1 MKNYF
6 NSVSSVVFI
15 LVGFLVFSVFN
26 NTFFHHVRLDLT
38 ENKLFTLAEGSREI
52 VTALDEPIHL
62 YFFFSEK
69 ASADLTSLR
78 TYADRVGS
86 LLEEYALLSNGK
98 IQLSRVD
105 PEPFSEQE
113 DQAAAFGLQAIPVSA
128 GGDELYFGLAGTN
141 ALDQVEIIRFFQP
154 DKEEFL
160 EYEVSKLI
168 QGLNTTGKPRVGL
181 LSSLPV
187 RSSVDPNTFQ
197 TTPGWVAISQLDSF
211 FEVVEI
217 EPTAETLQEDLDM
230 LILMHPKS
238 LAETLQRDIDQYLMK
253 GGKLLAFVDPM
264 SELDRPAQANPMMP
278 ALPQGQSSDL
288 NWLTASWGVSLRPSV
303 VLGDSQNAL
312 TVSSASGMPV
322 RHLAILG
329 LGPDALRTDDIITS
343 GLESLNFSTAGILDI
358 DDTKDVVVTPLILS
372 SEYSGPLDTVQFQFL
387 RDPSDLQKSLKITG
401 EAYPLAVRL
410 SGPARS
416 VFSVETNDGD
426 VHTDVELSP
435 NQTDDLNLILV
446 ADTDVLSDRL
456 WVQLQ
461 NFFGQEIA
469 TPWADNGDFLVNAV
483 DNLGGSTALISVR
496 SRGRFT
502 RPFEAVQGL
511 RRQAEAKYLES
522 AEALQLRLTETERKL
537 SELQSSKVQDMSLN
551 LSPEEESALL
561 QFQEEKLLIR
571 KELRDV
577 RHQLDKDIE
586 QLGSTLKFL
595 NIALVPILLTLLLLA
610 INVLRNR
617 AKEVN
622 V

>member
-1 MKNYF
+1 VKKYL

-15 LVGFLVFSVFN
+15 LCGFFVFSVFN
-26 NTFFHHVRLDLT
+26 NTFFHNVRLDLT

-52 VTALDEPIHL
+52 VAALDEPIHL

-78 TYADRVGS
+78 TYADRVAS

-98 IQLSRVD
+98 IQLSRVN

-128 GGDELYFGLAGTN
+128 SGDELYFGLAGTN
-141 ALDQVEIIRFFQP
+141 ALDQVEIISFFQP

-160 EYEVSKLI
+160 EYEVSKMI
-168 QGLNTTGKPRVGL
+168 YGLNTTGKPRVGL

-197 TTPGWVAISQLDSF
+197 PSPGWVATSQLDSF
-211 FEVVEI
+211 FEVIEI
-217 EPTAETLQEDLDM
+217 EATADALQEDLEL
-230 LILMHPKS
+230 LILLHPKN
-238 LAETLQRDIDQYLMK
+238 LTETMQHSIDQYLMK
-253 GGKLLAFVDPM
+253 GGKLLAFIDPLAEM
-264 SELDRPAQANPMMP
+264 DRPAQANPMMP
-278 ALPQGQSSDL
+278 VLPQGQSSDL
-288 NWLTASWGVSLRPSV
+288 NWLTQAWGVTLRSSV

-322 RHLAILG
+322 RHMAILG
-329 LGPDALRTDDIITS
+329 LGPAALRADDVITA

-358 DDTKDVVVTPLILS
+358 DQSKDVVVTPLILS
-372 SEYSGPLDTVQFQFL
+372 SEFSGPLDAVQFQFL
-387 RDPSDLQKSLKITG
+387 RDPSDLQKSLNVTG
-401 EAYPLAVRL
+401 QAYPIAVRF

-416 VFSVETNDGD
+416 SFAVEAEAVEQDDSTDSVG
-426 VHTDVELSP
+426 H
-435 NQTDDLNLILV
+435 TDDLNFILV

-456 WVQLQ
+456 WVQVQ

-469 TPWADNGDFLVNAV
+469 SPWADNGDCLVNAV
-483 DNLGGSTALISVR
+483 DNLGGSAALISVR

-502 RPFEAVQGL
+502 RPFEAVQSI

-537 SELQSSKVQDMSLN
+537 SELQSSKVNDMSLS

-561 QFQEEKLLIR
+561 QFQEEKLVIR
-571 KELRDV
+571 KQLRDV

-586 QLGSTLKFL
+586 QLGTTLKFL
-595 NIALVPILLTLLLLA
+595 NIALVPILLTLLLLG
-610 INVLRNR
+610 INLMR
-617 AKEVN
+617 ARAEEVSS
-622 V
+622 

>member
-1 MKNYF
+1 MKNYL
-6 NSVSSVVFI
+6 NSVSSVALIV
-15 LVGFLVFSVFN
+15 VGFLVFSVFN

-78 TYADRVGS
+78 TYADRVAS

-98 IQLSRVD
+98 IQLSRVN

-113 DQAAAFGLQAIPVSA
+113 DQAAAFGLQAIPISA

-168 QGLNTTGKPRVGL
+168 QGLNTTGKPKVGL

-211 FEVVEI
+211 FEVIEI
-217 EPTAETLQEDLDM
+217 EPTADTLQEGLDM
-230 LILMHPKS
+230 LILLHPKN
-238 LAETLQRDIDQYLMK
+238 LPETMQRAIDQYLMN
-253 GGKLLAFVDPM
+253 GGKLLAFVDPL
-264 SELDRPAQANPMMP
+264 SELDRPAQTNPMMP
-278 ALPQGQSSDL
+278 VLPQGQASDL
-288 NWLTASWGVSLRPSV
+288 NWLTAPWGVSLRSSA

-312 TVSSASGMPV
+312 TVSSANGTPV

-329 LGPDALRTDDIITS
+329 LGPDALRADDVITS
-343 GLESLNFSTAGILDI
+343 GLESLNFSTVGILDI
-358 DDTKDVVVTPLILS
+358 DDAKDVIVTPLILS

-387 RDPSDLQKSLKITG
+387 RDPADLQKSLKITG
-401 EAYPLAVRL
+401 EVYPLAVRL

-416 VFSVETNDGD
+416 AFSAPDPDKEQTGVK
-426 VHTDVELSP
+426 SSS

-456 WVQLQ
+456 WVQVQ

-469 TPWADNGDFLVNAV
+469 SPWADNGDFLVNAV

-502 RPFEAVQGL
+502 RPFEAVQDL

-561 QFQEEKLLIR
+561 QFQEEKLVIR

-586 QLGSTLKFL
+586 QLGSTLKFV

-610 INVLRNR
+610 INVLRGR
-617 AKEVN
+617 TEEVN
-622 V
+622 S

>member
-1 MKNYF
+1 MKNYL

-26 NTFFHHVRLDLT
+26 NTFFHQVRLDLT
-38 ENKLFTLAEGSREI
+38 ENKLFTLTQGSGEI
-52 VTALDEPIHL
+52 VAALDEPIHL

-78 TYADRVGS
+78 TYADRVAS

-98 IQLSRVD
+98 IKLSRVN

-168 QGLNTTGKPRVGL
+168 QGLNTTGKPKVGL
-181 LSSLPV
+181 ISSLPV
-187 RSSVDPNTFQ
+187 RSRVDPNTFQ
-197 TTPGWVAISQLDSF
+197 TTPGWVSISQLDSF
-211 FEVVEI
+211 FEVIEI
-217 EPTAETLQEDLDM
+217 EPTADTLQEGLDM
-230 LILMHPKS
+230 LILLHPKNLS
-238 LAETLQRDIDQYLMK
+238 ETMQRGIDQYLMN
-253 GGKLLAFVDPM
+253 GGKLLAFVDPL
-264 SELDRPAQANPMMP
+264 SELDRPAQTNPMMP
-278 ALPQGQSSDL
+278 VLPQGQGSDL
-288 NWLTASWGVSLRPSV
+288 NWLTAAWGVSLRASA

-312 TVSSASGMPV
+312 TVSSANGTPV

-329 LGPDALRTDDIITS
+329 LGPDALRTDDVITS

-358 DDTKDVVVTPLILS
+358 DDAKDVIVTPLILS

-387 RDPSDLQKSLKITG
+387 RDPADLQKSLKITG

-416 VFSVETNDGD
+416 AFSVAPDD
-426 VHTDVELSP
+426 AQTDAKSSS

-456 WVQLQ
+456 WVQVQ

-469 TPWADNGDFLVNAV
+469 SPWADNGDFLVNAV

-502 RPFEAVQGL
+502 RPFEAVQDL

-561 QFQEEKLLIR
+561 QFQEEKLVIR
-571 KELRDV
+571 KQLRDV

-586 QLGSTLKFL
+586 QLGSTLKFV

-610 INVLRNR
+610 INVLRGR
-617 AKEVN
+617 KEEVIS
-622 V
+622 

>member
-1 MKNYF
+1 MKNYL

-15 LVGFLVFSVFN
+15 LIGFLVFSVFN
-26 NTFFHHVRLDLT
+26 NTFFNHVRLDLT
-38 ENKLFTLAEGSREI
+38 ENKLFTLTEGSREI
-52 VTALDEPIHL
+52 VAALDEPIHL

-78 TYADRVGS
+78 TYADRVSS

-98 IQLSRVD
+98 IQLSRVN

-113 DQAAAFGLQAIPVSA
+113 DQAAAFGLQAIPISA
-128 GGDELYFGLAGTN
+128 GGEELYFGLAGTN

-168 QGLNTTGKPRVGL
+168 QGLNITGKPKVGL

-187 RSSVDPNTFQ
+187 RSSVDPSTFQ

-211 FEVVEI
+211 FDVIEI
-217 EPTAETLQEDLDM
+217 EPTADTLQEDLDM
-230 LILMHPKS
+230 LILLHPKN
-238 LAETLQRDIDQYLMK
+238 LTETMQRGIDQYLMN
-253 GGKLLAFVDPM
+253 GGKLLAFVDPL
-264 SELDRPAQANPMMP
+264 SELDRPAQTNPMMP
-278 ALPQGQSSDL
+278 VLPQGQSSDL
-288 NWLTASWGVSLRPSV
+288 NWLTAGWGVSLRSSA

-312 TVSSASGMPV
+312 TVSSANGTPV

-329 LGPDALRTDDIITS
+329 LGPDALRSDDVITS

-358 DDTKDVVVTPLILS
+358 DDANDVAVTPLILS

-387 RDPSDLQKSLKITG
+387 RDPADLQKSLKITG
-401 EAYPLAVRL
+401 EAYPLAVRI

-416 VFSVETNDGD
+416 AFSAVAPNDGQ
-426 VHTDVELSP
+426 TDVKSFSD
-435 NQTDDLNLILV
+435 QTDNLNLILV

-456 WVQLQ
+456 WVQVQ

-469 TPWADNGDFLVNAV
+469 SPWADNGDFLVNAV

-502 RPFEAVQGL
+502 RPFEAVQDL

-522 AEALQLRLTETERKL
+522 ADALQLRLTETERKL

-561 QFQEEKLLIR
+561 QFQEEKLVIR
-571 KELRDV
+571 KQLRDV

-586 QLGSTLKFL
+586 QLGSTLKFV

-610 INVLRNR
+610 INILRR
-617 AKEVN
+617 RTKEVSS
-622 V
+622 